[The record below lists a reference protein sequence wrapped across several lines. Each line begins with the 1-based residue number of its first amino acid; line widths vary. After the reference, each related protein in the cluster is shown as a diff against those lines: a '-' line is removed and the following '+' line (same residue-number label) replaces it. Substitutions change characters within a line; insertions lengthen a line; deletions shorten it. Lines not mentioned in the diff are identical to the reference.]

1 MSNIIEVKNL
11 TKVYKDGSSKVK
23 ALDSI
28 SFNLPEKE
36 SLAIIGSSGSGKTTL
51 LHILGGLEN
60 PTSGDVIVAGK
71 KIDKLKEKEQT
82 TYRNKTIGFVFQF
95 FYLIDYLNA
104 LDNVAVPLILSGS
117 SKKLA
122 RQKAMKLL
130 EKVGLVERAYH
141 FPNQLS
147 GGEMQ
152 RVAVARSLASDP
164 KLILADEPTGNLDKE
179 NAERVL
185 KILEEIMTS
194 GVSVVVIT
202 HDKSVSDRFKNVLK
216 LNKGKEVK

>member
-1 MSNIIEVKNL
+1 MPNIIEVKNL

-104 LDNVAVPLILSGS
+104 LDNVAVPLILSGT

-152 RVAVARSLASDP
+152 RVAVARSLANDP

-185 KILEEIMTS
+185 KILEEIMAS

-216 LNKGKEVK
+216 LNKGKEAK

>member
-28 SFNLPEKE
+28 SFNLLEKE

-82 TYRNKTIGFVFQF
+82 VYRNKTIGFVFQF

-152 RVAVARSLASDP
+152 RVAVARSLANDP

-185 KILEEIMTS
+185 KILEEIMAS

-216 LNKGKEVK
+216 LNKGKHS

>member
-1 MSNIIEVKNL
+1 MANIIEVKNL

-71 KIDKLKEKEQT
+71 KIDKLKEREQT

-152 RVAVARSLASDP
+152 RVAVARSLANDP

-185 KILEEIMTS
+185 KILEEIMAS

-216 LNKGKEVK
+216 LNKGKHS